1 MQLLV
6 RRWPWPEILI
16 LVLAAAL
23 RLVALDLKPPH
34 FDEGVN
40 GWFADQMA
48 HTGYYNYDPTNYH
61 GPLHMYAVFVSQK
74 LLGRDIIALRLP
86 AVLASLAA
94 VWLTLRF
101 GRFVGV
107 NASRWAAA
115 AMAVSPACV
124 FYARYSIHESELL
137 AFLLLTA
144 WGILEMWKNGTRA
157 GLYAFAAGTAGMI
170 LTKET
175 YFIHLG
181 CLALAIPCLLLWQL
195 LSPSRPATPLARP
208 LWTSRQIVAAAAL
221 GVFAI
226 IFFYSGTFLHWEGL
240 KGLYETYAAWFKTG
254 VAANGH
260 AKEDYERIHV
270 TIFGWDWTQKTYL
283 NYYWLA
289 LMARYEWPALLGLA
303 ACIRLLW
310 PAPAQLRYLA
320 IYGVGALL
328 AYTIIPY
335 KTPWLILVL
344 LWPFFLTF
352 GALVQELSHFAV
364 VPALAAA
371 VVTLSMMRSAQLN
384 FRDFANP
391 KEPYVYVQTFPEIRR
406 LTDPLLKLAHDN
418 PAAYQLNGDFML
430 GSYYPLP
437 WMLGDFT
444 MIAYH
449 SDKDWPERLD
459 GDFIATE
466 VSKAERVEPML
477 REPYYRVPFRLR
489 DAQEDCVAWFRVAT
503 FRSVLDGQPIV
514 GPQTPAAP
522 R

>member
-1 MQLLV
+1 VQSLV

-40 GWFADQMA
+40 GWFADQMS
-48 HTGYYNYDPTNYH
+48 HTGFYNYDPTNYH
-61 GPLHMYAVFVSQK
+61 GPLHMYAVFLSQK

-94 VWLTLRF
+94 VWLTMRF

-107 NASRWAAA
+107 NAARWAAA

-137 AFLLLTA
+137 AFILLTA

-157 GLYAFAAGTAGMI
+157 GLYALAAGIAGMI

-181 CLALAIPCLLLWQL
+181 CLALAIPCLLFWQF

-208 LWTSRQIVAAAAL
+208 LWTGREATWAAAL
-221 GVFAI
+221 AVFSI
-226 IFFYSGTFLHWEGL
+226 IFFYSGTFLHWAGL

-254 VAANGH
+254 VSANGH
-260 AKEDYERIHV
+260 AKTDFDLFH
-270 TIFGWDWTQKTYL
+270 TSYL

-303 ACIRLLW
+303 ACVRLLW

-320 IYGVGALL
+320 IYGVGALI

-344 LWPFFLTF
+344 LWPFFFTF
-352 GALVQELSHFAV
+352 GALVQELSRFAII
-364 VPALAAA
+364 PALAAA

-384 FRDFANP
+384 FRDFSNP

-406 LTDPLLKLAHDN
+406 LTDPLLKLAQKN
-418 PAAYQLNGDFML
+418 PAAYQLDGDFML

-444 MIAYH
+444 NISYH
-449 SDKDWPERLD
+449 SEKDWPEQLD
-459 GDFIATE
+459 GDFVAAE
-466 VSKAERVEPML
+466 VSKADRVEAML
-477 REPYYRVPFRLR
+477 RDQYYRVPFRLR
-489 DAQEDCVAWFRVAT
+489 DAQEDCVAWFRVTT
-503 FRSVLDGQPIV
+503 FRSELEGQPIV
-514 GPQTPAAP
+514 GPAPA